1 VDLYILILG
10 LMVFISSL
18 ISLRFG
24 VTVAIVEI
32 IFGIIAGNSGLL
44 TPQPWILYLA
54 GFGGIFLTFLA
65 GAETNITVMREKFK
79 ESFLIGIFSF
89 LAPFLGI
96 FLYTY
101 FIAGWS
107 LLASLIAGTALSET
121 AVAVIYSIM
130 VETNLSWTKTGKLL
144 MASTFITN
152 MGTALALSVLF
163 VKPTFY
169 TLVFLIITIVVI
181 ILATKFSS
189 AVFEN
194 PRLKN
199 KVIEPEIKYIFLLL
213 LIFLFFANLGGEQA
227 ILPAFILGL
236 FMSRHFGE
244 TSKAIEVKNRLKTVA
259 FALITPIFFIVG
271 GLKVSLPLIASV
283 LVPFII
289 ILAIRQFS
297 KFAGVYFFARKYI
310 PDDNVYITLLMSTGL
325 TFGVIASLFGL
336 NSGYID
342 QVQYSLLTGVLITS
356 AIIPT
361 VVAQKWFLP
370 STEDSDKSI
379 EL

>member
-1 VDLYILILG
+1 VDLYLLILG
-10 LMVFISSL
+10 LMVFTSSL

-24 VTVAIVEI
+24 ITVAIVEI
-32 IFGIIAGNSGLL
+32 LFGVIAGNSGLL
-44 TPQPWILYLA
+44 TPEPWILYLA

-89 LAPFLGI
+89 LAPFLGV

-107 LLASLIAGTALSET
+107 ILASLIAGTALSET
-121 AVAVIYSIM
+121 AVAVIYTVLI
-130 VETNLSWTKTGKLL
+130 ETSLSWTNVGKLV

-152 MGTALALSVLF
+152 MGTAIALSILF
-163 VKPTFY
+163 VKPTIY
-169 TLVFLIITIVVI
+169 TLVFLIITVGVI
-181 ILATKFSS
+181 ILATKFSNI
-189 AVFEN
+189 VFEN

-213 LIFLFFANLGGEQA
+213 LIFIFFANLGGEQA
-227 ILPAFILGL
+227 ILPAFVLGL
-236 FMSRHFGE
+236 FMSGHFSE

-271 GLKVSLPLIASV
+271 GLKVSLPLIASALMPFV
-283 LVPFII
+283 LIFV
-289 ILAIRQFS
+289 IRQFS
-297 KFAGVYFFARKYI
+297 KFAGVYFFARRYI
-310 PDDNVYITLLMSTGL
+310 PEDNVYITLLMSTGL
-325 TFGVIASLFGL
+325 TFGLIASLFGL

-342 QVQYSLLTGVLITS
+342 QVQYSVLTGVLITS

-361 VVAQKWFLP
+361 IIAQKWFLP
-370 STEDSDKSI
+370 STEDSDVKNKM
-379 EL
+379 